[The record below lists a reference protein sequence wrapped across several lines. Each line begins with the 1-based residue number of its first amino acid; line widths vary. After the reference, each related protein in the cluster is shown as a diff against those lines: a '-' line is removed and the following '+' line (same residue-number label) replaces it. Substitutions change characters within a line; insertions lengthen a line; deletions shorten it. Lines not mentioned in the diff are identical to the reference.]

1 MDITKLKD
9 RLEPEDYAALE
20 KHVTDLIEQRDAAKM
35 ELTQGRKGKQQEL
48 ERLQAQQEKI
58 LKALGISLPEELD
71 SVPDMAARRADL
83 ERLAAQEKRLQA
95 KLETTMAE
103 RDQAQAK
110 LRGTLQKQAL
120 DKALAKHDLVDRDV
134 VEAYLQPRLKW
145 DGEDLIFVSE
155 AGVPSSLEDGLKSLV
170 RAKPSLL
177 RNVELGA
184 GVPGSHGAKPDMG
197 GNPFERIAAIG
208 RTFFGKSTTH

>member
-48 ERLQAQQEKI
+48 ERLQAQQAAL

-110 LRGTLQKQAL
+110 LQDTKKREVL
-120 DKALAKHDLVDRDV
+120 DKAMAKHDFVARDV
-134 VEAYLQPRLKW
+134 VEAYIEPRLKW

-177 RNVELGA
+177 RNVEQGA

-208 RTFFGKSTTH
+208 RAFFGKSTTH